1 MTAEELFFKL
11 NKIHRILIVVAICV
25 LLLVAFY
32 FLIVSGQ
39 MAQIKSFEK
48 KISRV
53 KNEIQNEE
61 KNLKQGPV
69 LKARITKQKEKLQSM
84 VASLPMKQ
92 DIEALLKKITELLS
106 ETNLVSKKFVPG
118 QEQINRELYYAA
130 IPIELNVRGDYEKQ
144 GAFLA
149 SLNDLPRIVNVPRIA
164 LGPASGLNTHE
175 QDLAR
180 KLDVIVLDAEIS
192 GVTYRRLTP
201 DEIERISKSEPKGKK
216 RKRSSSRKKK

>member
-11 NKIHRILIVVAICV
+11 NKIHRILIVLAVCI
-25 LLLVAFY
+25 LLLAAFY

-39 MAQIKSFEK
+39 MAQIQSFEK
-48 KISRV
+48 RISRV
-53 KNEIQNEE
+53 KNDIRNEE
-61 KNLKQGPV
+61 NILKQGPA
-69 LKARITKQKEKLQSM
+69 LKARITKLKDRLQTM

-92 DIEALLKKITELLS
+92 DIEALLQKITELLS

-130 IPIELNVRGDYEKQ
+130 IPIEMNVRGDYEKQ

-164 LGPASGLNTHE
+164 LIEASSLSPTE
-175 QDLAR
+175 KDLAR
-180 KLDVIVLDAEIS
+180 KLDVVPLDADIS

-201 DEIERISKSEPKGKK
+201 AEIERISQGGTGKKGKRAAKK
-216 RKRSSSRKKK
+216 RRK

>member
-11 NKIHRILIVVAICV
+11 DKIHRILIVLAVSV

-39 MAQIKSFEK
+39 LRQIESYEK

-53 KNEIQNEE
+53 KNEIRNEE
-61 KNLKQGPV
+61 NILKKGPE
-69 LKARITKQKEKLQSM
+69 LKAKITKLKERLQTM

-106 ETNLVSKKFVPG
+106 ETNLISKKFVPG
-118 QEQINRELYYAA
+118 QEQVNRELYYAA

-149 SLNDLPRIVNVPRIA
+149 SLNDLPRIVNVPRIT
-164 LGPASGLNTHE
+164 LKKSSGLSNTE
-175 QDLAR
+175 KDLAR
-180 KLDVIVLDAEIS
+180 KLDVVPLDADIS

-201 DEIERISKSEPKGKK
+201 AEIEQIDKSKTAK
-216 RKRSSSRKKK
+216 RTRGRGRK